1 MTDAQLPS
9 PNDLDA
15 SLDAALSTDL
25 QVSPPEGSLDD
36 EALGDPLVDE
46 LAIVGESPDAE
57 GLQYLVKIAE
67 QYPGLKITLSF
78 G

>member
-1 MTDAQLPS
+1 MDDQLPT

-15 SLDAALSTDL
+15 SLEAALAADL
-25 QVSPPEGSLDD
+25 AAPSDGGLVGPEL
-36 EALGDPLVDE
+36 ADPLVDE
-46 LAIVGESPDAE
+46 LALGGEAGSEE
-57 GLQYLVKIAE
+57 GLQYLVKLAE